1 MLNNK
6 WKQLSLKLVMMELEK
21 KLSQLKI
28 LTTNQTKEY
37 NKQTEHIIDSERVLK
52 GEIANLYEKIENYK
66 NLRTNAASKMIY
78 FQIIQEN
85 ML

>member
-1 MLNNK
+1 
-6 WKQLSLKLVMMELEK
+6 MMELEK

-28 LTTNQTKEY
+28 MSTNQTKEY
-37 NKQTEHIIDSERVLK
+37 NKKTEQIIDSERGLK

-66 NLRTNAASKMIY
+66 KLRTNAASKMIY

-85 ML
+85 MFKRYKL